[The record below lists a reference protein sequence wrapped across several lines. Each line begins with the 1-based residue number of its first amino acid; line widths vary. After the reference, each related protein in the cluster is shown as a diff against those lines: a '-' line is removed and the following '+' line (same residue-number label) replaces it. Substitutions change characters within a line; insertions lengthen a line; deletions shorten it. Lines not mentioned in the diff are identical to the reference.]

1 MQSRKRTD
9 VTLVLP
15 CYNESGLF
23 TESVRRITQV
33 LELVKMSHEIIFVDD
48 ASSDGTQDLILEAIK
63 IHKNARAIFH
73 AKNLGRGQTV
83 ADGIKAAKGKIVGYI
98 DIDCEVSPVY
108 IPQIVTMLLQ
118 NKADMVIGKRFYRTS
133 AGSIFREILSRGYQ
147 VLSDRLIGTGGR
159 DTESGYKFFNR
170 AKIMPVLK
178 KPRHRGWFWDT
189 EITVYADRA
198 GLIIKEVPVLFLRR
212 FDKHSSVHIVRD
224 TLDYL
229 VHIWQFRKRLSPSV
243 VR

>member
-9 VTLVLP
+9 VSLILP

-23 TESVRRITQV
+23 TDSVRRITQV

-48 ASSDGTQDLILEAIK
+48 ASTDGTQELIRKAVQERT
-63 IHKNARAIFH
+63 NARAIFH

-83 ADGIKAAKGKIVGYI
+83 VDGIHAAKGKIVGYI

-108 IPQIVTMLLQ
+108 IPQIVTLLLQ
-118 NKADMVIGKRFYRTS
+118 KKADMIIGKRFYRTS

-159 DTESGYKFFNR
+159 DTESGYKFFSR
-170 AKIMPVLK
+170 SKILPILK
-178 KPRHRGWFWDT
+178 KPRHKGWFWDT

-198 GLIIKEVPVLFLRR
+198 GLVIKEVPVLFLRR

-224 TLDYL
+224 TVDYL
-229 VHIWQFRKRLSPSV
+229 INIWQLRKRLAHSV
-243 VR
+243 VG